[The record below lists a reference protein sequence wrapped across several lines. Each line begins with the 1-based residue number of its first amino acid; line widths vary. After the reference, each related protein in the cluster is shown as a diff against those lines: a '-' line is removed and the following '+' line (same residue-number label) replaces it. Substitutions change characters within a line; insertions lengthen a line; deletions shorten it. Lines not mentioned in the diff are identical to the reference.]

1 MTDERPTMLLVHGA
15 WHGPWVWA
23 DLQAELGALGWRT
36 RTVQLPSSSR
46 TADPAGVGPG
56 VAEDAAAVRRAIDDI
71 GGPVVVLA
79 HSYGGIPVSQ
89 ATAGATEVVHVVYL
103 AAYQLD
109 AGESMFSFHG
119 VPVPGSSAG
128 SMPISGDPRAMFF
141 SDVPAAVAD
150 QALARLGS
158 QSLRS
163 CTDPLTAAGWHTIP
177 ATYLVCERDGALPV
191 PLQEQLALRSG
202 HVRRLASGHS
212 PQLSMPGDLAV
223 VLGDVLLG
231 VPA

>member
-89 ATAGATEVVHVVYL
+89 ATAGATEVVHVVAWL
-103 AAYQLD
+103 PTSSTR
-109 AGESMFSFHG
+109 GEH
-119 VPVPGSSAG
+119 VLLPRRPGARFVG
-128 SMPISGDPRAMFF
+128 RFD
-141 SDVPAAVAD
+141 AD
-150 QALARLGS
+150 QR
-158 QSLRS
+158 
-163 CTDPLTAAGWHTIP
+163 
-177 ATYLVCERDGALPV
+177 
-191 PLQEQLALRSG
+191 
-202 HVRRLASGHS
+202 
-212 PQLSMPGDLAV
+212 
-223 VLGDVLLG
+223 
-231 VPA
+231 